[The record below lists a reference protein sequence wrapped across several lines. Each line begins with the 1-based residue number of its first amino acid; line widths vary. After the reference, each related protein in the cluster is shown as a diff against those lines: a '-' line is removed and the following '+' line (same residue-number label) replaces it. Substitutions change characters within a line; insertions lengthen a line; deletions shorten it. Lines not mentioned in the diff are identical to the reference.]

1 MASITPD
8 IGTRPLR
15 RDAERNRQ
23 RILEAAREVFAERG
37 IAATLDDVAIR
48 AGVGVGTVYRRFPD
62 KEALLSAVFLDVL
75 DRLAAHAEEAL
86 AGVSGW
92 DGLTLFLRR
101 CSEMQACDRGLR
113 DVALA
118 SGYGTHELD
127 AVRER
132 LVPLI
137 EQLVA
142 RAQAEGKLR
151 PDVRETDIPMLLF
164 MVTEV
169 AHHCGAARPGL
180 HNRYL
185 QLIIDGLRAP
195 GTGDLGTP
203 LDYADLEIFGNSLAP
218 GRARRSPARGT
229 P

>member
-8 IGTRPLR
+8 TGRPLR

-23 RILEAAREVFAERG
+23 RVLEAAREVFAERG
-37 IAATLDDVAIR
+37 VSATLDDVADR

-62 KEALLSAVFLDVL
+62 KETLLSAVFLDVL
-75 DRLAAHAEEAL
+75 DQLAAHAEEAL
-86 AGVSGW
+86 AHESGW
-92 DGLTLFLRR
+92 AGLTFFLHR
-101 CSEMQACDRGLR
+101 CSEMQSCDRGLR

-118 SGYGTHELD
+118 SGYGTHDLD

-132 LVPLI
+132 LVPLL
-137 EQLVA
+137 ERLVA
-142 RAQAEGKLR
+142 RAQAEGELR
-151 PDVRETDIPMLLF
+151 GDVRETDIPLLLF

-169 AHHCGAARPGL
+169 AYHCGADRPDL
-180 HNRYL
+180 HKRYL

-195 GTGDLGTP
+195 GTGDLGEP
-203 LDYADLEIFGNSLAP
+203 LGHEELLVFGSSLAP
-218 GRARRSPARGT
+218 SRHRRAPGCGT